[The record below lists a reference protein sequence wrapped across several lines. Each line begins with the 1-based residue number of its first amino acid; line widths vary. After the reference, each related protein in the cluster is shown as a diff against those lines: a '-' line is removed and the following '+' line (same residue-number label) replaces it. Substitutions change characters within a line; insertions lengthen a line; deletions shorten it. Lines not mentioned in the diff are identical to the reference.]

1 MSTWLS
7 LPGGMPRIWHLE
19 AVAPSTGGFAYAAC
33 GLRWAPTESK
43 LLERT
48 ENLNKIRYEVRCAT
62 CNAAFARRAAE
73 PEA

>member
-1 MSTWLS
+1 MSTWVS
-7 LPGGMPRIWHLE
+7 RPGGTPRVWHLE
-19 AVAPSTGGFAYAAC
+19 AMPPSGGFVYAAC
-33 GLRWAPTESK
+33 GLRWAPTAADP
-43 LLERT
+43 LERT

>member
-1 MSTWLS
+1 MSPAAGVFS
-7 LPGGMPRIWHLE
+7 
-19 AVAPSTGGFAYAAC
+19 AAC
-33 GLRWAPTESK
+33 GLRWAPTEADR
-43 LLERT
+43 LEYT